1 MKTLI
6 CKKCMEVHVVDDDGD
21 CPSCGSGEHST
32 YDFSNSEDRLEKETE
47 RVKKER
53 KELGLDGLVGGLEA
67 VIINT
72 ENSRHV
78 AAVEELLS
86 FTGLKLHNSFR
97 NPGLDTAVLKREGS
111 ADFLVRTRKTGSN
124 PFKAYNKG
132 PKSDHLPNT
141 RLETFIFKTEYLEEY
156 YDIQAGRGVNFMTD
170 DIIETDNYY
179 FIQTIPSTFTGNSM
193 GFIEWKGERGSYM
206 DSKDESVDVEMNKP
220 EKEYLNNVGYLDHV
234 ATRVRAK
241 DRDSAIIEYMELTN
255 YDFDF
260 AIYVK
265 VFNSITNVA
274 RLTDEKFAMVFTSGI
289 APYEDEASSGPTERY
304 IHNYNTR
311 VHHMAFKT
319 DHIDDTFQAIKEDG
333 MDFLIELV
341 GSPGEGLKQTFTTQ
355 SPNTLLVNEYIHR
368 YGDFDGFFTRSNVTK
383 LTEATKKQ

>member
-1 MKTLI
+1 MKKLI
-6 CKKCMEVHVVDDDGD
+6 CKKCMEVHKVDDDGD
-21 CPSCGSGEHST
+21 CPSCGKGEHST

-47 RVKKER
+47 RVKEER
-53 KELGLDGLVGGLEA
+53 KELGLDGLVRGLEA

-72 ENSRHV
+72 ENPRHV
-78 AAVEELLS
+78 PAVEELLN
-86 FTGLKLHNSFR
+86 FTGLRLHSFFR
-97 NPGLDTAVLKREGS
+97 NPRLDTAVLKREGS
-111 ADFLVRTRKTGSN
+111 ADFLVRTRRKVGN

-141 RLETFIFKTEYLEEY
+141 RLEAFVFETEDLKEY
-156 YDIQAGRGVNFMTD
+156 YDIQIERGVNFMTD
-170 DIIETDNYY
+170 NIVETDNYR

-193 GFIEWKGERGSYM
+193 GFIEWKGEKGSYM
-206 DSKDESVDVEMNKP
+206 DSKDERVDVGLNKP
-220 EKEYLNNVGYLDHV
+220 DKDHLHNVGYLDHV
-234 ATRVRAK
+234 ATRVSAK

-289 APYEDEASSGPTERY
+289 SPYVDDGSSGPTERY

-319 DHIDDTFQAIKEDG
+319 DDIDDTFAGIKEDG
-333 MDFLIELV
+333 MEFLIELV
-341 GSPGEGLKQTFTTQ
+341 GSPDEGLKQTFTTQ